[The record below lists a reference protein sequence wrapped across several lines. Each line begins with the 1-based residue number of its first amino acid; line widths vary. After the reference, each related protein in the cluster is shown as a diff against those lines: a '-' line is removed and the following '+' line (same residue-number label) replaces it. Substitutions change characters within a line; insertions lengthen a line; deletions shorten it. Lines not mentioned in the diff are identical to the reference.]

1 MPNAG
6 YLYEDCC
13 ARSKYE
19 VNDSPRVTSFFYA
32 ESFLHFLAFFFLSL
46 RQFGISNENSDP
58 RFVIRVEGMKGFK
71 LGFVAIQSDFLHVVF
86 LSFIRINVYIKGE
99 GMIVRGCYNC
109 FSLVYR
115 FLNKYK
121 YSLYYFFSGLLL
133 FVLTTILVIRDPFS
147 FYSLRCASRKSH
159 YYGDFIFEIGENNNL
174 LTIKK

>member
-1 MPNAG
+1 
-6 YLYEDCC
+6 
-13 ARSKYE
+13 
-19 VNDSPRVTSFFYA
+19 
-32 ESFLHFLAFFFLSL
+32 
-46 RQFGISNENSDP
+46 
-58 RFVIRVEGMKGFK
+58 
-71 LGFVAIQSDFLHVVF
+71 
-86 LSFIRINVYIKGE
+86 
-99 GMIVRGCYNC
+99 MIVRGCYNC

-121 YSLYYFFSGLLL
+121 YSLYYFFFGLLL

>member
-1 MPNAG
+1 
-6 YLYEDCC
+6 
-13 ARSKYE
+13 
-19 VNDSPRVTSFFYA
+19 
-32 ESFLHFLAFFFLSL
+32 
-46 RQFGISNENSDP
+46 
-58 RFVIRVEGMKGFK
+58 
-71 LGFVAIQSDFLHVVF
+71 
-86 LSFIRINVYIKGE
+86 
-99 GMIVRGCYNC
+99 MIVRGYYNC